1 MARFPF
7 PIPFGWFHV
16 AFDAEIESASI
27 HPLDLFGREL
37 ALWRAEDGE
46 LCLQDRY
53 CPHLGGN
60 FAVGGQVVGQ
70 TLECPFHKWRFATDG
85 QVAEIPYAK
94 KLNRSA
100 CVRTYPLQVKHG
112 IVMGWYHPQ
121 GAPPSFDLP
130 EAPELNGGEFTPIH
144 STRHEIK
151 TCMQEMGENTADSAH
166 FHSVHKHPQAAAYDA
181 FVCEGPVMAMD
192 SQQVFP
198 SSRGPVPGTLT
209 SRTHGFGW
217 SIVRYGT
224 LVDVCLLTSSA
235 PIDEETVVQHFHV
248 SYRNPEDDPRI
259 HRIGQAFDAE
269 VNRQFREDIAIW
281 ESKIYQPSPQLCD
294 GDGPVG
300 KYRNWAKQ
308 FYLEAV

>member
-7 PIPFGWFHV
+7 PIPVGWFHV
-16 AFDAEIESASI
+16 AFDADIEPASI
-27 HPLDLFGREL
+27 HPMNLFGREL

-100 CVRTYPLQVKHG
+100 CVRY
-112 IVMGWYHPQ
+112 
-121 GAPPSFDLP
+121 
-130 EAPELNGGEFTPIH
+130 
-144 STRHEIK
+144 R
-151 TCMQEMGENTADSAH
+151 
-166 FHSVHKHPQAAAYDA
+166 
-181 FVCEGPVMAMD
+181 
-192 SQQVFP
+192 
-198 SSRGPVPGTLT
+198 
-209 SRTHGFGW
+209 
-217 SIVRYGT
+217 T

-248 SYRNPEDDPRI
+248 SYRNPEDDARI

-281 ESKIYQPSPQLCD
+281 ESKIYQPDPQLCD

-308 FYLEAV
+308 FYFEAV